1 MKNRIILLIVF
12 ILNNNC
18 YSQKY
23 TDKYIKEANV
33 AAEIWFDKINTK
45 KFNASYE
52 MLAIELKEK
61 YNEERWSF
69 FMNNLMIEFGEINS
83 RKMHESL
90 FKSKIDGLDD
100 GFYVLIEY
108 KSDYSNTEKH
118 FEFLILKQNENM
130 KWLVL
135 DYYYEFE
142 EKTN

>member
-18 YSQKY
+18 YAQRY

-83 RKMHESL
+83 RKMQESL
-90 FKSKIDGLDD
+90 FKSKIDGLED

-130 KWLVL
+130 KWHVL

>member
-18 YSQKY
+18 YAQRY

-33 AAEIWFDKINTK
+33 AAEIWFDKINTQ

-83 RKMHESL
+83 RKMQESL
-90 FKSKIDGLDD
+90 FKSKIDGLED

-118 FEFLILKQNENM
+118 FEFLVLKQNDNM
-130 KWLVL
+130 KWCVL